1 MNILDKRATNPAAA
15 LNGTELVYV
24 AQLGADAV
32 TTVQDIAAVSAASIR
47 VNAATYA
54 AIPTLTTSCFVFV
67 TADETNGDQPT
78 IYFFNG
84 TNLSWIPAV

>member
-1 MNILDKRATNPAAA
+1 MNILNKRASNPAAA
-15 LNGTELVYV
+15 LDGTELVYV

-32 TTVQDIAAVSAASIR
+32 TTVQDIITVIR

-67 TADETNGDQPT
+67 AADETNGDQPT

-84 TNLSWIPAV
+84 TNLSGIPAV